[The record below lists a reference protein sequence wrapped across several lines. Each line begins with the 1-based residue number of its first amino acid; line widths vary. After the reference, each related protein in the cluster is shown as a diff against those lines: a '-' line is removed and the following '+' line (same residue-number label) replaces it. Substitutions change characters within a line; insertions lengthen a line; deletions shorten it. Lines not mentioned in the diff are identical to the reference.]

1 MPRSTHDSKPK
12 LVALANPAS
21 PLAEAYRTLRT
32 NIQFSGIDERVQFL
46 MVASAQSGD
55 GKSTT
60 ISNLAITYAQEGK
73 KTLLIDG
80 DLRKPSLHHMFGISN
95 RLGLTN
101 VLVNEHPW
109 NSALRA
115 SDIPNL
121 FIMTAGALPPN
132 PSEILASQRMRN
144 LMEELSEEFD
154 MILFDTPPILAVTD
168 GLIISSLCDGV
179 VMVIKSG
186 RTKHALA
193 RKLKQSLEHAKARI
207 FGVVLNNVKR
217 KTGEGYYDYYRYGYG
232 YGQKKS

>member
-1 MPRSTHDSKPK
+1 MSRSTIDTKPK
-12 LVALANPAS
+12 LVAFANPTS

-32 NIQFSGIDERVQFL
+32 NIQFSSIDERIRTL

-73 KTLLIDG
+73 RTLLIDG
-80 DLRKPSLHHMFGISN
+80 DLRKPSLHHMFAISN
-95 RLGLTN
+95 RTGLTN
-101 VLVNEHPW
+101 VLVNEQSWMSVVRSTHV
-109 NSALRA
+109 
-115 SDIPNL
+115 PNL
-121 FIMTAGALPPN
+121 SVMAAGSIPPN
-132 PSEILASQRMRN
+132 PSEILASQRMKS
-144 LMEELSEEFD
+144 LLEELGERFD

-179 VMVIKSG
+179 VMVVKSG

-193 RKLKQSLEHAKARI
+193 RKLKLSLEHAKARI

-217 KTGEGYYDYYRYGYG
+217 KSGEGYYDYYRYGYG
-232 YGQKKS
+232 HSKS